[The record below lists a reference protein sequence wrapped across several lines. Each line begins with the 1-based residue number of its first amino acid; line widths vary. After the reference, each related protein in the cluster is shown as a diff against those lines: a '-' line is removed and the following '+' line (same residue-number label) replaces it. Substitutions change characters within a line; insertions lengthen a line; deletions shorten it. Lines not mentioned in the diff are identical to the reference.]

1 LARSSQIGKILRRRM
16 QKPVKKTGPLW
27 RKPLAIR
34 DRIVGEVCKQLRGA
48 YGAPR
53 LGNPKDPLDDLV
65 YVVVSNKTSAQM
77 ARLTYRRLKARFESW
92 DEVLATGSKVLR
104 PILKPAGLSE
114 VKAKQLRAAFKKIRE
129 DFGKC
134 DLRALRQRSEGDV
147 HEYLVGLPGV
157 SDKVAKCVM
166 MYTMGASVLPVDAH
180 VHRIATRL
188 GWTARRRA
196 DQSHEE
202 LEALV
207 PPDFR
212 YAFHVGCVL
221 HGRKICRPEKPACQ
235 QCCINHSC
243 EYFRKLHA

>member
-1 LARSSQIGKILRRRM
+1 MGKLAR
-16 QKPVKKTGPLW
+16 KTGPIW
-27 RKPLAIR
+27 RRPLQVR
-34 DRIVGEVCKQLRGA
+34 NRIAQKVCEQLRA
-48 YGAPR
+48 DYGMPR

-65 YVVVSNKTSAQM
+65 YIVISNKTSPRI
-77 ARLTYRRLKARFESW
+77 ARLTYRRLKMRFGSW
-92 DEVLATGSKVLR
+92 DEVLASRAEVLH
-104 PILKPAGLSE
+104 PILRPAGLWRI
-114 VKAKQLRAAFKKIRE
+114 KARQLRATFKKIRE
-129 DFGKC
+129 DFGTC
-134 DLRALRQRSEGDV
+134 DLKALRNVGEDSA
-147 HEYLVGLPGV
+147 HEYLVALPGV

-212 YAFHVGCVL
+212 YVFHVGCVL
-221 HGRKICRPEKPACQ
+221 HGRNICRPEKPACQ
-235 QCCINHSC
+235 QCCINHFC